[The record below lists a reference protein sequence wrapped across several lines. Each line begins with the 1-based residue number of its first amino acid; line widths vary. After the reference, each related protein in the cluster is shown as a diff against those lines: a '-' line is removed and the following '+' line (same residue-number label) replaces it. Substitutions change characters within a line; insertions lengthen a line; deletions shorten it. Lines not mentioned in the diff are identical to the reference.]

1 MNFLFYTLLALF
13 TVLPLPRGSTFD
25 WAWLLMALLVYVM
38 AAVWLI
44 GYLGGRFNITPA
56 FRSARPVLLLLL
68 AWLGWNLLQIVPLPI
83 GLLEVISPLSAEM
96 YRLATPGISFSPI
109 SIDVNATREML
120 ITGLAYVLIFAL
132 VLLLVDSI
140 KRLRTFTLWLIT
152 VGVFQAVMASLFLF
166 SGQEVFYDTH
176 SAQGSFANRNQLAGF
191 LELNLAIGI
200 GLLLASMSEHGSS
213 TWRERIRGWAQAILS
228 PKIRIRIYLAIMVI
242 TMVLTHSRMGN
253 VAFFTSMTITGIL
266 ALIVM
271 KRSPR
276 PVVILL
282 TSLAIID
289 IFIVSQWFGFDKLT
303 QRFAEM
309 KEVKVSLDIRTN
321 TLNRMN
327 SSMQTRALHKDAAL
341 TGTGAGTFFVIFP
354 AYQDIGQPDFF
365 QHAHN
370 DYLEFMS
377 DTGWIGI
384 LLLAAIVII
393 SFMAAIRAMKQRRHP
408 LMRGMGFTSVMGII
422 SLMIHSTTDFNF
434 HIPANAALFMVILAL
449 AWIAFAMPVERNRG
463 KGIKEERENMV
474 RIRG

>member
-1 MNFLFYTLLALF
+1 M
-13 TVLPLPRGSTFD
+13 S
-25 WAWLLMALLVYVM
+25 LVVYLM

-44 GYLGGRFNITPA
+44 GFLRGRFRITPA
-56 FRSARPVLLLLL
+56 FKAARIVLYLLLG
-68 AWLGWNLLQIVPLPI
+68 WLGWNLFQVVPLPI

-96 YRLATPGISFSPI
+96 YQLATPDIRFSPI

-132 VLLLVDSI
+132 VLLLVNSVQ
-140 KRLRTFTLWLIT
+140 RLRVFTLWLIT
-152 VGVFQAVMASLFLF
+152 VGVMQAVFASLTLF
-166 SGQEVFYDTH
+166 SGENLYYGIS
-176 SAQGSFANRNQLAGF
+176 SAQGTFANRNQLAGF

-200 GLLLASMSEHGSS
+200 GLLLASMSEHGSR
-213 TWRERIRGWAQAILS
+213 TWRERVRGWAQAILS
-228 PKIRIRIYLAIMVI
+228 RKIRIRIYLAVMVI

-253 VAFFTSMTITGIL
+253 VAFFSSMTITGIL

-289 IFIVSQWFGFDKLT
+289 ILIVSQWFGFDQLK
-303 QRFAEM
+303 QRFVEM
-309 KEVKVSLDIRTN
+309 QEVTVSLDISTN

-327 SSMQTRALHKDAAL
+327 SSMQARALHKDAAL

-377 DTGWIGI
+377 DTGWI
-384 LLLAAIVII
+384 
-393 SFMAAIRAMKQRRHP
+393 
-408 LMRGMGFTSVMGII
+408 
-422 SLMIHSTTDFNF
+422 
-434 HIPANAALFMVILAL
+434 
-449 AWIAFAMPVERNRG
+449 
-463 KGIKEERENMV
+463 V
-474 RIRG
+474 R